1 MQSSVAARF
10 AAVPVRRLDAGSLM
24 ATTANNKP
32 VEQQLESSARVFQWL
47 SRPVNALQQLMVA
60 TKPKGRV
67 VILDYN
73 HEKIAWKPSP
83 PLSVRNFY
91 DAFLQ
96 WRADANMDNA
106 IADRLPALFEEV
118 GFINIV
124 TTPQHETTQRG
135 GSGF

>member
-1 MQSSVAARF
+1 V
-10 AAVPVRRLDAGSLM
+10 
-24 ATTANNKP
+24 
-32 VEQQLESSARVFQWL
+32 
-47 SRPVNALQQLMVA
+47 
-60 TKPKGRV
+60 
-67 VILDYN
+67 
-73 HEKIAWKPSP
+73 WKPSP

-124 TTPQHETTQRG
+124 TTPEHETTQRG
-135 GSGF
+135 EAGFDASIGLWSRVIATRGRQLVSDGFLTEF